1 MLDRFPA
8 RLSRGLAALWLLA
21 AVALAACATS
31 AGHEVRLTILH
42 VNDLHARFLPDEEG
56 RGGFA
61 HLATA
66 IAREK
71 ARAQNSIVLMA
82 GDLVQGTPVSS
93 IYEGVPCY
101 EVASL
106 LGIDVNTLGNHEFD
120 YTWRKIAAFRR
131 AATFPTISANV
142 VNDKGELL
150 APPPYVILER
160 GGLRVA
166 VIGVLTEYLD
176 RLTKSYQRGEWKT
189 APVLD
194 TVRRYAQELRAKADL
209 VVVVAH
215 LTDEEEDLL
224 LAAVPEIDV
233 IVGGH
238 NHRGR
243 DAPKEVDGRLCVKV
257 RAYGRELGRLDLW
270 VGRNGE
276 RIRQYQWARIAITKD
291 RFPPDP
297 KVAAAVE
304 RWEKKVAS
312 LVDVPIAR
320 LPRALDRDDARRLIE
335 EAMADAVGAD
345 IAYMNR
351 GGIRDTLPAGE
362 VTVRDVWQ
370 ALPFG
375 NEIVYG
381 RVPGRDVPRPAARGV
396 EPDRDY
402 VLATNDFIYEQWRKR
417 YPIELPERGPL
428 VREALIDYL
437 KRHPRYGLH
446 RRGAPRGSRAK

>member
-1 MLDRFPA
+1 MRA
-8 RLSRGLAALWLLA
+8 RLGFRPVAALALLA
-21 AVALAACATS
+21 LLLFACATP
-31 AGHEVRLTILH
+31 AGDTARLTILH
-42 VNDLHARFLPDEEG
+42 LNDLHARFLPDEEG

-66 IAREK
+66 IAQEK
-71 ARAQNSIVLMA
+71 ARAKNAIVLMA

-120 YTWRKIAAFRR
+120 YTWRKIAEFRK

-142 VNDKGELL
+142 VNGRGELL
-150 APPPYVILER
+150 APPPYIILTR

-176 RLTKSYQRGEWKT
+176 RLTKRYQRGEWKT
-189 APVLD
+189 APVVD
-194 TVRRYAQELRAKADL
+194 TVRRYARELRPKVDL
-209 VVVVAH
+209 IVVLAH

-233 IVGGH
+233 IIGGH
-238 NHRGR
+238 NHRGQ

-257 RAYGRELGRLDLW
+257 RAYGREMGRLDLW
-270 VGRNGE
+270 VDRNGG

-297 KVAAAVE
+297 EVARAVE
-304 RWEKKVAS
+304 KWEKKVAS

-320 LPRALDRDDARRLIE
+320 LPRALDKEEMRRLIE
-335 EAMADAVGAD
+335 AAMADAVGAD
-345 IAYMNR
+345 VAYMNR

-381 RVPGRDVPRPAARGV
+381 KVRGRDVPRPAARGL
-396 EPDRDY
+396 EPDREY

-428 VREALIDYL
+428 VREALIEYL
-437 KRHPRYGLH
+437 KTHPRFGLPL
-446 RRGAPRGSRAK
+446 RGAPSGSRAR